1 MNPESHTHTMNPNP
15 HHLNRRRS
23 AIRYAIR
30 DARVIITITAF
41 AAASWLVGYGIT
53 TLVFMFG
60 ETY

>member
-1 MNPESHTHTMNPNP
+1 MNPNP

-23 AIRYAIR
+23 AIRSVIR
-30 DARVIITITAF
+30 DAVTDARVIITITAF